1 MMAELLKKLLFEDS
15 IDDSH
20 FIGYSTDLVK

>member
-15 IDDSH
+15 IDDGH
-20 FIGYSTDLVK
+20 FIGYSTDLVN